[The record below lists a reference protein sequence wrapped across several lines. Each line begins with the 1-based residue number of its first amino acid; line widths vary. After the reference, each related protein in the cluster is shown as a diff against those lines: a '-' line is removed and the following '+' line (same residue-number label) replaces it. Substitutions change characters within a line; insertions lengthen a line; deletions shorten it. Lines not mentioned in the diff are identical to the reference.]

1 MIFQSQVASTTKQS
15 KFNGAMAAVAFHAL
29 ILAIILFVTIPKPEE
44 KLMDPFVTISFGDPD
59 MGGGSD
65 IAAGASS
72 PIDNPD
78 PGNPDQTTAAAAS
91 ASESD
96 DQSEAIEKA
105 NTNPTKTNTT
115 SNSTKPTAAKAERQ
129 SDKASEF
136 KKGGKKG
143 DKGKNGNNPNGGDD
157 GLGPDKGGGD
167 HGNGGDD
174 YTDNDGVLKPK
185 FQPKR
190 LGKKEIDGENTNDP
204 NPKKVYLIATVNCNG
219 VITKLKLDTKR
230 STDTESLKLIKEK
243 LLGQAY
249 YSPIPDCKGSG
260 KMNLEVTIN
269 PG

>member
-65 IAAGASS
+65 MAAGASS
-72 PIDNPD
+72 PVDNPD
-78 PGNPDQTTAAAAS
+78 PGNPDQSTTAAAS
-91 ASESD
+91 ATEEN

-105 NTNPTKTNTT
+105 NPNPTKTSKPTT
-115 SNSTKPTAAKAERQ
+115 TKPERQ

-143 DKGKNGNNPNGGDD
+143 NKGKNGSDPNGGDD
-157 GLGPDKGGGD
+157 GLGPDKGD
-167 HGNGGDD
+167 YGNRGED

-204 NPKKVYLIATVNCNG
+204 NPKKVSLIATVNCNG
-219 VITKLKLDTKR
+219 VITQLDLISSR
-230 STDTESLKLIKEK
+230 STDSKSLILLQKKLI
-243 LLGQAY
+243 GQAY
-249 YSPIPDCKGSG
+249 YSPIPIPDCKGSG
-260 KMNLEVTIN
+260 KMLLEVTIN
-269 PG
+269 PR